1 MSIENCVGVNVDR
14 ISLDNNM
21 SNVAHKTQDINNSD
35 FEELFNKI
43 TGGEIAQEIRDS
55 YNVTLNVGFIG
66 NVNDVLN
73 TYDFRCK
80 NYVGISQETLS
91 KMEQDPA
98 LKKKVMSAIE
108 EFCSPEAQA
117 EINALAPPAKS
128 AGMLVYPDGDVLYW
142 LEGYQNDFG
151 DMKEKKIIVSETD
164 MTDAHRIY
172 SSAISGN
179 VMENNIETAM
189 QILSTTFKR
198 KDI

>member
-117 EINALAPPAKS
+117 EINALAPPVKS

-179 VMENNIETAM
+179 VMENNI
-189 QILSTTFKR
+189 
-198 KDI
+198 